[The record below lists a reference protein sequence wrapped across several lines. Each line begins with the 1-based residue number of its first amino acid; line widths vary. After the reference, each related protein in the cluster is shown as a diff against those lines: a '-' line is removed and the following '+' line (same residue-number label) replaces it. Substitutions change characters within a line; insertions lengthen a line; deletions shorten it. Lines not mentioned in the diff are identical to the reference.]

1 MRVGLKPLEVKL
13 ELGSGTIGGRKKKW
27 LFPPLWVPSEIANDV
42 GVESGGRVV
51 SVPEQAATAAT
62 ASHARRRRCM
72 SESFLIDLIDGPGGG
87 RASGT
92 AAPPH
97 QGGSGTLF
105 EMRPPGNASRTPGRR
120 RLNLRVN
127 PALVN
132 PLSRRKRRPFEP
144 VPRSGDTWAVAPAQ
158 QPALERPPAPPPG
171 YFSWD
176 MTFWNSGLL
185 TSGCHHQWTFP
196 PTRKEWS
203 LLSATY
209 RLRRS
214 MASS

>member
-105 EMRPPGNASRTPGRR
+105 EMRPPGNASSHAGEAEAESPRQPRACQPVVPEETAALRASAAVGRHGGRGPGATTRPRR
-120 RLNLRVN
+120 
-127 PALVN
+127 
-132 PLSRRKRRPFEP
+132 
-144 VPRSGDTWAVAPAQ
+144 
-158 QPALERPPAPPPG
+158 QP
-171 YFSWD
+171 D
-176 MTFWNSGLL
+176 
-185 TSGCHHQWTFP
+185 
-196 PTRKEWS
+196 
-203 LLSATY
+203 
-209 RLRRS
+209 
-214 MASS
+214 